1 MLKRSEFHLFPKEL
15 GFFPYVWLIYLS
27 MPIYYMSQERGLRM
41 VTGYL
46 MIALFLLTYRQLF
59 FAKKSFNYWL
69 GLQMLLSFLLCVLYN
84 PYNLFLGFYTASFIA
99 YYKDQRRFTISLA
112 MFYVML
118 ILPFIINFPRM
129 GRQDM
134 FITLPFMAVMMM
146 SPFGMRSMFRRQKLE
161 QDLNKANERI
171 EELVKREER
180 LRISRDLHDT
190 LGHTLSLITLKSQ
203 LVTRLIERDPRKAL
217 LEAKEIEQ
225 TSRAALRQVRELV
238 TNMRTLTVAEELK
251 ASERMLRSAG
261 IAYQAKGDFRLE
273 GISEVAQNILSM
285 CLKESVTNIVK
296 HSRADECTIA
306 VEKTSGELRLTI
318 SDNGIG
324 CSEDNETRGD
334 GNGLK
339 GMRERLSLIDGTLEL
354 ASSGGMIAT
363 ICIPIV
369 KRKTSDNELACDNGS
384 HSIP

>member
-1 MLKRSEFHLFPKEL
+1 MA
-15 GFFPYVWLIYLS
+15 I
-27 MPIYYMSQERGLRM
+27 
-41 VTGYL
+41 GYL

-59 FAKKSFNYWL
+59 FAKKWFNFWL
-69 GLQMLLSFLLCVLYN
+69 GLQMILSFFLCVSFN
-84 PYNLFLGFYTASFIA
+84 QYNLFLGFYTSSFIA
-99 YYKDQRRFTISLA
+99 YYKVRRHFNIALA
-112 MFYVML
+112 IFYAML
-118 ILPFIINFPRM
+118 ILPFVINLPQMARE
-129 GRQDM
+129 QL
-134 FITLPFMAVMMM
+134 FIMLPFIAVMMM
-146 SPFGMRSMFRRQKLE
+146 SPFGMRSMFKRQKLE
-161 QDLNKANERI
+161 RDLDEANERI
-171 EELVKREER
+171 KELVKHEER
-180 LRISRDLHDT
+180 MRISRDLHDT
-190 LGHTLSLITLKSQ
+190 LGHTLSLITLKGQ
-203 LVTRLIERDPRKAL
+203 LVTRLIERDPQKAL

-261 IAYQAKGDFRLE
+261 IAYQAKGNFQLK

-296 HSRADECTIA
+296 HSRADTCTIA
-306 VEKTSGELRLTI
+306 VEQTSGELRLTV

-324 CSEDNETRGD
+324 CNKDNETRND

-354 ASSGGMIAT
+354 ASSGGMTAT

-369 KRKTSDNELACDNGS
+369 KRKTSDEELACDNGS
-384 HSIP
+384 HLMPKTPARSVNP